1 MQRRL
6 ARINDDVV
14 LVINDALELTR
25 AHVEHQADAR
35 RHALVKPNVR
45 NRDGKLD
52 VAHAL
57 AADARE
63 RDFNAATIAD
73 DALVFD
79 PLVFSAGA
87 FPIAGRTEDSFA
99 EKAALL
105 RFKRSIIDRL
115 RIFDFA
121 FAPRPHRVARGHANC
136 DLVETDRSL
145 FAH

>member
-1 MQRRL
+1 
-6 ARINDDVV
+6 
-14 LVINDALELTR
+14 
-25 AHVEHQADAR
+25 
-35 RHALVKPNVR
+35 VR
-45 NRDGKLD
+45 NRDGELD

-63 RDFNAATIAD
+63 RDFNTATIAD

-79 PLVFSAGA
+79 PFVFSAGA

-99 EKAALL
+99 KKAALL

-121 FAPRPHRVARGHANC
+121 FASRPHRVA
-136 DLVETDRSL
+136 
-145 FAH
+145 

>member
-1 MQRRL
+1 MS
-6 ARINDDVV
+6 
-14 LVINDALELTR
+14 
-25 AHVEHQADAR
+25 
-35 RHALVKPNVR
+35 
-45 NRDGKLD
+45 
-52 VAHAL
+52 HAL
-57 AADARE
+57 ATHTRE
-63 RDFNAATIAD
+63 RDFNAAPVAD
-73 DALVFD
+73 DALVLD

-87 FPIAGRTEDSFA
+87 FPIAGRTENSFA

-105 RFKRSIIDRL
+105 RFERSIIDRL